1 MTIFLI
7 YFIFFLILFY
17 ILFLSIHK
25 FNLNKKR
32 EIFTNSNSNSNSNKY
47 TAIIVEPRK
56 HKALDFVLEN
66 FLENLSS
73 EWDIIIC
80 HGTLN
85 EDYVKYIIN
94 TKLVKYKPRIKLINL
109 NVENLSIEDYNN
121 LLVSERFHSYIP
133 SEIFL
138 VFQTDTIICPE
149 YKSYINNYL
158 NYDYVGAP
166 WLHVNL
172 EIGNGGLSL
181 RRKSKMLEI
190 IRNCEYKNI
199 NEDVYFT
206 KACPEIHRNMPNWQ
220 DASKFS
226 IETVYQ
232 DESFGVHKPWL
243 HLGDITQLKKPFCKG
258 YDKLVELNNE

>member
-7 YFIFFLILFY
+7 YFILFLILFY
-17 ILFLSIHK
+17 ILFLCIYK
-25 FNLNKKR
+25 FNLKKKH
-32 EIFTNSNSNSNSNKY
+32 EVFSNYNKY

-85 EDYVKYIIN
+85 EDYVKDIIN
-94 TKLVKYKPRIKLINL
+94 TKLVEHIPRIKLINL
-109 NVENLSIEDYNN
+109 NVENLTIKDYND
-121 LLVSERFHSYIP
+121 LLVSEKFHSYIP

-138 VFQTDTIICPE
+138 IFQTDTIICPE

-166 WLHVNL
+166 WKHLNL

-190 IRNCEYKNI
+190 IRNCEYKGNI
-199 NEDVYFT
+199 NEDVYFA
-206 KACPEIHRNMPNWQ
+206 KACPEIYRNMPNWE

-226 IETVYQ
+226 IETLYE
-232 DESFGVHKPWL
+232 DKSFGVHKPWQ
-243 HLGDITQLKKPFCKG
+243 HLGNITHLKKPFCKG
-258 YDKLVELNNE
+258 YDKLFELNK